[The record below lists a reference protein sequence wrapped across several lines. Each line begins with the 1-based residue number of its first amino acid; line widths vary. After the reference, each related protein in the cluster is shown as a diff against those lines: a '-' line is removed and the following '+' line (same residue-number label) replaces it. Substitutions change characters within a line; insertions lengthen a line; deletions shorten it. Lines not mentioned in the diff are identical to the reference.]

1 MQVHRSKHFSD
12 FYRLFSSTHH
22 HSSNVC
28 VGVVKYVTLFWRLLV
43 VLCFHRY
50 SMSTKEK
57 DGSISQRTL
66 WRRKIDEEM
75 EDFDRLKVKV
85 VLSEHPLQE
94 PSLIFLCIPKNEEY
108 IGMVFTVTLYNNI
121 ICQMCRQL
129 EEGPQ
134 RSLPRI

>member
-1 MQVHRSKHFSD
+1 
-12 FYRLFSSTHH
+12 
-22 HSSNVC
+22 
-28 VGVVKYVTLFWRLLV
+28 
-43 VLCFHRY
+43 
-50 SMSTKEK
+50 MSTKEK

-121 ICQMCRQL
+121 IC
-129 EEGPQ
+129 
-134 RSLPRI
+134 